1 MTRKPIYEPVN
12 NNPIYASAAG
22 SSAAGYSLVELM
34 IVVAIISIIAAIAIP
49 QYSEAIDAARIVKVI
64 GDIKAIATEIDI
76 YSLRNNQYPNTLADV
91 GYDGR
96 QDPWGQPYQYLNAQD
111 SKNKGKVRKDKNL
124 VPLNSDYDLYS
135 MGRDG
140 ESVSPITAKAS
151 RDDILRANNGG
162 FIGIATNY

>member
-1 MTRKPIYEPVN
+1 MNEPIN
-12 NNPIYASAAG
+12 DNPIYAGAAR

-49 QYSEAIDAARIVKVI
+49 QYSEAINAAKTVRVI
-64 GDIKAIATEIDI
+64 GDIRTISTGIDMYFI
-76 YSLRNNQYPNTLADV
+76 GNNQFPNTLADV
-91 GYDGR
+91 GYADW
-96 QDPWGQPYQYLNAQD
+96 QDPWGHPYQYMDVTEA
-111 SKNKGKVRKDKNL
+111 KGKGKVRKDRNL

-151 RDDILRANNGG
+151 RDDILRANNGA
-162 FIGIATNY
+162 FIGLATNY

>member
-1 MTRKPIYEPVN
+1 MYEPIN
-12 NNPIYASAAG
+12 DNPIYAGAAR

-34 IVVAIISIIAAIAIP
+34 IVVVIISIIAAIAIP
-49 QYSEAIDAARIVKVI
+49 QYSEAINAAKIVRAM
-64 GDIKAIATEIDI
+64 GDIKTISTEIDM

-91 GYDGR
+91 GYDDR
-96 QDPWGQPYQYLNAQD
+96 KDPWGQPYQYLNDQEQ
-111 SKNKGKVRKDKNL
+111 KGNGKVRKDKNL

-140 ESVSPITAKAS
+140 ESVSPITAQAS

-162 FIGIATNY
+162 FIGLAANY